1 MLEASFVLIAASAA
15 LGLWLSRSPNRRRL
29 EAWQRAVAACGL
41 EIVEESAGWSPGLR
55 ARAGQV
61 YARIETLGDK
71 GRFARISIEAPAP
84 PDFHSVT
91 IRPQTKLE
99 IGREIEIGDRPF
111 DDAYFIQGPTRLVR
125 ALLDAEARRLLIGMR
140 DSWLTI
146 AEGELQ
152 ALAPNQDVAG
162 VLSRLLKARKH
173 FAPPIHILQRL
184 VDNAA
189 NDPEPGVRL
198 RNLLLLVR
206 ELSWSPET
214 QGALQ
219 RACSDPVAEIRLRA
233 AKELGAEGRGVLQEL
248 AEGLEDDAV
257 SAEAVSLLDRE
268 MPFERLTSILG
279 LAMRRRRLQTAR
291 LCVDSIGRRGAPA
304 GVGLLAKILEREQ
317 GDLATAAAEALGAIG
332 SPAAE
337 PALIQALQSD
347 QEDLRVAAAKALG
360 RAGTAAAVPPLKEA
374 AEDDRLD
381 LGLRRATR
389 QAIAEI
395 QSRVQGA
402 SPGQLSLAGSEAGQL
417 SLSSDPAG
425 QLSIPPEERPE

>member
-1 MLEASFVLIAASAA
+1 MLEASFFLIAASAA
-15 LGLWLSRSPNRRRL
+15 LGLWLSKLPNSGRL
-29 EAWQRAVAACGL
+29 EAWRRAVAACGL
-41 EIVEESAGWSPGLR
+41 EIVEESTGWNPRLR

-61 YARIETLGDK
+61 YARIETVGDK

-111 DDAYFIQGPTRLVR
+111 DDAFFIQGPARLVR
-125 ALLDAEARRLLIGMR
+125 ALLDAEGRRLLIGMR
-140 DSWLTI
+140 GSWLTI

-152 ALAPNQDVAG
+152 AVAGDQDVTG

-173 FAPPIHILQRL
+173 FAPPINILQSL

-198 RNLLLLVR
+198 QNLLLLAR

-214 QGALQ
+214 QEAL
-219 RACSDPVAEIRLRA
+219 RKACSDPDAGIRLRA
-233 AKELGAEGRGVLQEL
+233 ARELGAEARGVLQEL

-268 MPFERLTSILG
+268 MPFERLTAILG

-304 GVGLLAKILEREQ
+304 GVGLLAKVLEREH
-317 GDLATAAAEALGAIG
+317 GGLASAAAEALGAIG

-347 QEDLRVAAAKALG
+347 DENLRVSAAKALG

-374 AEDDRLD
+374 AQDDRLD
-381 LGLRRATR
+381 LDLRRATR

-395 QSRVQGA
+395 QSRVAGA

-417 SLSSDPAG
+417 SLPDAEAG
-425 QLSIPPEERPE
+425 ELSLADDRAEA